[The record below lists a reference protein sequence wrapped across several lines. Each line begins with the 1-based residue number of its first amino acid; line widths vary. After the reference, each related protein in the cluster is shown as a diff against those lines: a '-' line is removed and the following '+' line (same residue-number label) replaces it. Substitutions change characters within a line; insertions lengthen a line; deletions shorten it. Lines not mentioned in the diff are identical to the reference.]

1 MLALNLWRPEARD
14 FYLALVITWI
24 PESGRVFFSAPWGIH
39 WLEPFGDRISRPFR
53 KTDPATAAEES
64 ESAAQLDAAD
74 RRWEEFRPQIVWLIR
89 KAQGPWCGVRF
100 W

>member
-39 WLEPFGDRISRPFR
+39 WLELFGDRISRPF
-53 KTDPATAAEES
+53 
-64 ESAAQLDAAD
+64 QL
-74 RRWEEFRPQIVWLIR
+74 FSFFVIFFFGMSQLTN
-89 KAQGPWCGVRF
+89 
-100 W
+100 